1 MQLQVRFLQRH
12 ARLANGGT
20 VPNYDFKCEQCK
32 QTFELNL
39 PIDNKELPFCED
51 CEKPLV
57 RIYTPILSIFKGE
70 GWGGK

>member
-1 MQLQVRFLQRH
+1 M
-12 ARLANGGT
+12 
-20 VPNYDFKCEQCK
+20 PNYDFKCEQCT

-39 PIDNKELPFCED
+39 PMDYKEMPYCED

-70 GWGGK
+70 GWGGSK

>member
-1 MQLQVRFLQRH
+1 M
-12 ARLANGGT
+12 
-20 VPNYDFKCEQCK
+20 PY
-32 QTFELNL
+32 
-39 PIDNKELPFCED
+39 CED

>member
-12 ARLANGGT
+12 ARLTNGGT
-20 VPNYDFKCEQCK
+20 VPNYDFKCESCNN
-32 QTFELNL
+32 TFEMNL
-39 PIDNKELPFCED
+39 PMNHKEMPYCED

-70 GWGGK
+70 GWGSK